1 MSPRISASVKFFE
14 PAVSWAPLLAG
25 FDLIRLAEL
34 PPLVPVSLLSSPP
47 PHAATPRARTSA
59 AISANAALT
68 REFPVTTVTLLSFGG
83 GLPPGMD
90 RVILCGSFGARQL
103 EPARGEQPL
112 DGREGEL
119 EPEREQCDQD
129 GPGDHALIPV
139 HVSAEDQIAERAQP
153 RQRGEGGG
161 RDDVDRRRT
170 HSGHDRRHREGQLDS
185 THHLEPAHSHAAR
198 GLHSVAVDLAHAD
211 VG

>member
-1 MSPRISASVKFFE
+1 MFPRMNSSVKFLE
-14 PAVSWAPLLAG
+14 PTVSWTPLLAG

-68 REFPVTTVTLLSFGG
+68 REFPVTTVSLLSFGG

-103 EPARGEQPL
+103 EPAGSEKTL
-112 DGREGEL
+112 DGG
-119 EPEREQCDQD
+119 
-129 GPGDHALIPV
+129 
-139 HVSAEDQIAERAQP
+139 
-153 RQRGEGGG
+153 
-161 RDDVDRRRT
+161 
-170 HSGHDRRHREGQLDS
+170 
-185 THHLEPAHSHAAR
+185 
-198 GLHSVAVDLAHAD
+198 
-211 VG
+211 